1 MGALLGVATGIE
13 FASKTTL
20 PPGDEYALVHVFGPE
35 LRAIWKGSDYHFDL
49 RLRAHAD
56 FAAIRCLAWPAVRAR
71 DPEATFKSSL
81 EQRYQYHAG
90 VSSRISAALRFH
102 AARLSADIGFGSYR
116 SIQGLDRFQ
125 ERITRDIPGREVLE
139 ERRVEFALEPPGTVL
154 RMYGELVANSH
165 QSSLGGEA
173 GERNERRW
181 LFGAGLA
188 F

>member
-1 MGALLGVATGIE
+1 MGALLGLATGLE

-20 PPGDEYALVHVFGPE
+20 PPGDEYALVHLFGPE
-35 LRAIWKGSDYHFDL
+35 LTAIWKGQDYRFDL
-49 RLRAHAD
+49 RLRAFAD
-56 FAAIRCLAWPAVRAR
+56 FAAIRCLAWPGVRVR
-71 DPEATFKSSL
+71 DPEARFKSSL
-81 EQRYQYHAG
+81 EQKYQYHAG

-102 AARLSADIGFGSYR
+102 AARLSADLGFGSYR

-125 ERITRDIPGREVLE
+125 EQITRDIPGIEVLE

-165 QSSLGGEA
+165 RSALGGEA

-181 LFGAGLA
+181 QLGAGIA